1 MSRVACVAAVLTAL
15 ALVPERGQPQDLP
28 ESSPKALMHHAQGV
42 EAYVAARN
50 EEAIRHF
57 RLAYESDPTSYV
69 SLLMAGVAA
78 GNAGQ
83 LALADSFYAMILP
96 HKDKLSAYYRYRLE
110 AMIAGRAGNADAV
123 IAANRK
129 AAALGGGTKAWYN
142 VAQAGGPRGMAREA
156 IDALRRLDPDKEPM
170 KGWNSY
176 YTVYTAAAHQLG
188 DYEDELA
195 MARRARAARPKGLL
209 GAQLEAE
216 ALVALGRSAE
226 AERILG
232 EIETMTPEGTLT
244 PGEAMTTVA
253 QEFDAHGNPQAA
265 KQWLENALKWFA
277 ALDATSAKT
286 TDNRFDKAYALY
298 SLGRYREAAAVLDSL
313 ATEFPNTA
321 GWKAWTGYLAALTG
335 DKARAT
341 DVSTKIQAGEIQ
353 VAAGNRLIWRA
364 LIALALNDRNT
375 ALAHF
380 QESGLRARWMHRDPV
395 VMKAMKGN
403 AAWTAYLKASE

>member
-1 MSRVACVAAVLTAL
+1 MNRVAKVAVVLTL
-15 ALVPERGQPQDLP
+15 ALVPGVAQTQDLP

-50 EEAIRHF
+50 AEAIKHF

-69 SLLMAGVAA
+69 SLMMAGVAA

-83 LALADSFYAMILP
+83 LALADSFYAMVVP
-96 HKDKLSAYYRYRLE
+96 HQEKLSAYYRYRLE
-110 AMIAGRAGNADAV
+110 AMIAGRAGNIDAV

-129 AAALGGGTKAWYN
+129 AAELGGGTKAWYN
-142 VAQAGGPRGMAREA
+142 IAQAGGPRGMAREA

-170 KGWNSY
+170 KGWSAY
-176 YTVYTAAAHQLG
+176 FTVYTAAAHQLG

-195 MARRARAARPKGLL
+195 MARRARAADPNGVL

-226 AERILG
+226 AEKVLG
-232 EIETMTPEGTLT
+232 EIARMTPAGNLT

-253 QEFDAHGNPQAA
+253 QEFDAHGNPRAA
-265 KQWLENALKWFA
+265 KLWLESALKWFA
-277 ALDATSAKT
+277 TLDSTSAKT

-298 SLGRYREAAAVLDSL
+298 SLGRYREAAAIVDSL
-313 ATEFPNTA
+313 ATEFPNTGA
-321 GWKAWTGYLAALTG
+321 WKAWTGYLAALTG
-335 DKARAT
+335 DKARAAE
-341 DVSTKIQAGEIQ
+341 VSTKLAAGEFQI
-353 VAAGNRLIWRA
+353 AAGNRSIWRA
-364 LIALALNDRNT
+364 LIALALNDRTT

-403 AAWTAYLKASE
+403 AGWTAYLRASD